1 MRSWVA
7 IHAVLAVFV
16 LMQFLFYDLI
26 RCGVSP
32 LLPEWM
38 TKSLE
43 SGIVWWSPYVWLPA
57 LLLVFFVIPIGG
69 AYWLV
74 PLPRTTMTGRARFTT
89 SYLSKCIAL
98 AFGVTAGVL
107 ALVWMHQP
115 SHEAAAYLSL
125 LLAVIT
131 VLALVWYGIVWACIK
146 YWPKKPER
154 GERYS
159 SSSPVEFEK
168 TALARHNLSVLLS
181 TLLIL
186 TVGALFF
193 AVIDSLG
200 QTVYAAWRV
209 YEGSL
214 TTFIGAVAAG
224 LTTIAASARKI
235 AVFFGGQPDRKRPRI
250 SLNVAA
256 YLAASALVLLLLVTL
271 GAIAHGIAY
280 EGYIPKGNPG
290 RPTLIALGLHKTTE
304 AGAVLER
311 TVSNKTVLTPEREV
325 TVTDR
330 VTQPAKKTELPVV
343 ANQEMSWRWLF
354 LGCIATGVL
363 SMTSTTPMM
372 APSGRS

>member
-1 MRSWVA
+1 PRLAAFCLPRNLRKGATMDSPKIQLDWYPDKLRQKETEALRVRRRAVKLDPALSDIDDAAPQRDTLGVALSGGGIRSATFSLGLLQALAKAGLLLRIDYLSTVSGGGYIGAFLGRLFMRIREESPKEQNVDGRQQPSNAQDVEDLLKDSQTQPLCWLRENGRYLSPNGSGDLLLDVAVALRSWVA

-125 LLAVIT
+125 L
-131 VLALVWYGIVWACIK
+131 
-146 YWPKKPER
+146 
-154 GERYS
+154 
-159 SSSPVEFEK
+159 
-168 TALARHNLSVLLS
+168 
-181 TLLIL
+181 
-186 TVGALFF
+186 
-193 AVIDSLG
+193 
-200 QTVYAAWRV
+200 
-209 YEGSL
+209 
-214 TTFIGAVAAG
+214 
-224 LTTIAASARKI
+224 
-235 AVFFGGQPDRKRPRI
+235 
-250 SLNVAA
+250 
-256 YLAASALVLLLLVTL
+256 
-271 GAIAHGIAY
+271 
-280 EGYIPKGNPG
+280 
-290 RPTLIALGLHKTTE
+290 
-304 AGAVLER
+304 
-311 TVSNKTVLTPEREV
+311 
-325 TVTDR
+325 
-330 VTQPAKKTELPVV
+330 
-343 ANQEMSWRWLF
+343 
-354 LGCIATGVL
+354 
-363 SMTSTTPMM
+363 
-372 APSGRS
+372 